1 MWDGVAS
8 GLLDACCASDPI
20 SNVPPYTPPAERLA
34 SPPLRGSCSRPLF
47 PDSLQLLNLY
57 LFLHKFHFR
66 AAVASAS
73 TSMGCILVR
82 TAWRRGGVRLYMR
95 AIREHPAP
103 PDPPYRILRPLRS
116 RQRKH
121 ARGAA
126 LPPFGRP
133 HQCGAG
139 HASRR
144 GVSDSTFQKGP
155 TSKKKAQKP
164 VTLRNGQAIRGS
176 EHSTPGRRISKL
188 LVQKC
193 DRQSLTATVIRST
206 VLYTSLLP
214 GGRCVCLGWVR
225 TRLLGSERGH
235 LDADLRTP
243 PRCAVHLLQ
252 GINSLLLL
260 RRRSTPA
267 PCGR

>member
-1 MWDGVAS
+1 M
-8 GLLDACCASDPI
+8 CAAQA
-20 SNVPPYTPPAERLA
+20 TPLRTSHPLPTPAERLA

-47 PDSLQLLNLY
+47 PDSDSLQLLNLY
-57 LFLHKFHFR
+57 LILHKFHLS

-144 GVSDSTFQKGP
+144 GVSDSTFQKV
-155 TSKKKAQKP
+155 KKKRPKNRLRY
-164 VTLRNGQAIRGS
+164 VTGTQ
-176 EHSTPGRRISKL
+176 
-188 LVQKC
+188 
-193 DRQSLTATVIRST
+193 
-206 VLYTSLLP
+206 
-214 GGRCVCLGWVR
+214 
-225 TRLLGSERGH
+225 
-235 LDADLRTP
+235 
-243 PRCAVHLLQ
+243 
-252 GINSLLLL
+252 
-260 RRRSTPA
+260 
-267 PCGR
+267 

>member
-1 MWDGVAS
+1 MADTHINTVVGWRCKRAP
-8 GLLDACCASDPI
+8 DACCASDPT
-20 SNVPPYTPPAERLA
+20 SNVPPIHTPAERLA

-57 LFLHKFHFR
+57 LILHKFHLS

-103 PDPPYRILRPLRS
+103 PDPPYRILRPLSS

-144 GVSDSTFQKGP
+144 GVSDSTFQKVEKKGP
-155 TSKKKAQKP
+155 KTGY
-164 VTLRNGQAIRGS
+164 VT
-176 EHSTPGRRISKL
+176 
-188 LVQKC
+188 
-193 DRQSLTATVIRST
+193 
-206 VLYTSLLP
+206 
-214 GGRCVCLGWVR
+214 
-225 TRLLGSERGH
+225 
-235 LDADLRTP
+235 
-243 PRCAVHLLQ
+243 
-252 GINSLLLL
+252 
-260 RRRSTPA
+260 
-267 PCGR
+267 

>member
-1 MWDGVAS
+1 M
-8 GLLDACCASDPI
+8 CAAQA
-20 SNVPPYTPPAERLA
+20 TPLRTSHPLPTPAERLA

-57 LFLHKFHFR
+57 LILHKFHLS
-66 AAVASAS
+66 AAVAAAS

-133 HQCGAG
+133 HQCGGWPRFSPLLAAAERERLKKRAKNRL
-139 HASRR
+139 HYVTAS
-144 GVSDSTFQKGP
+144 Q
-155 TSKKKAQKP
+155 
-164 VTLRNGQAIRGS
+164 
-176 EHSTPGRRISKL
+176 
-188 LVQKC
+188 
-193 DRQSLTATVIRST
+193 
-206 VLYTSLLP
+206 
-214 GGRCVCLGWVR
+214 
-225 TRLLGSERGH
+225 
-235 LDADLRTP
+235 
-243 PRCAVHLLQ
+243 
-252 GINSLLLL
+252 
-260 RRRSTPA
+260 
-267 PCGR
+267 